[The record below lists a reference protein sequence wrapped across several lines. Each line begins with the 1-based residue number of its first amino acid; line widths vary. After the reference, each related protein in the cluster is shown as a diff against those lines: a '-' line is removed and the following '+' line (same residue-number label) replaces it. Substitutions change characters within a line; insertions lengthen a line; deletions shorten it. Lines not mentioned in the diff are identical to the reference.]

1 MATTVGLV
9 HLVMSIPEAMSLKD
23 KRRAVKSFKDRVLA
37 KFPVALAEVDALD
50 QHRRAVLA
58 LAAVGND
65 RRHVESLLD
74 TIIHAAGTDR
84 RLLLIDTDIE
94 WL

>member
-9 HLVMSIPEAMSLKD
+9 HLVMTIPGATSLKE
-23 KRRAVKSFKDRVLA
+23 KRRAIKSFKDRVLA
-37 KFPVALAEVDALD
+37 KFPVALAEVDSLD
-50 QHRRAVLA
+50 EHRRAVLA

-84 RLLLIDTDIE
+84 RLLLAETTME

>member
-1 MATTVGLV
+1 MATIVGLV
-9 HLVMSIPEAMSLKD
+9 HLVVSIPEATSLKD

-37 KFPVALAEVDALD
+37 RYPVAVAEVDGLE

-65 RRHVESLLD
+65 QRHLESMLD

-84 RLLLIDTDIE
+84 RLRLIETEIE